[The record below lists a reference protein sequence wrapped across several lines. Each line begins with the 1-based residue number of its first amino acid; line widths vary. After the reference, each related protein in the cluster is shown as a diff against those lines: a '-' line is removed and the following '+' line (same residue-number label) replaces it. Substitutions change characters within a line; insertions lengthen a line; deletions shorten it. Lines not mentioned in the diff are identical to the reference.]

1 MSVKGMKTWL
11 ARGLWFLAGALSV
24 VLLGFGFYVASMRAR
39 LPLQP
44 WHLAHLDAEFSTR
57 DLAQVRNLDDYLR
70 REEDLFAQLDR
81 QVYARVPP
89 ARERTINRYA
99 AGSIADPRTLRPDW
113 NRTIELRSPQPVA
126 GALLL
131 HGASD
136 SPYSMRALA
145 GRLHARGFDVL
156 ALRLP
161 GHGTAP
167 AGLTRVRWQDWAAA
181 TRIGARHLAARLSS
195 GQPLYLIGFS
205 TGGALAVEYAL
216 ARLQGEDLPAVQG
229 LVLVSPAIGVSPV
242 AALAV
247 WQARLAMLPGF
258 EQLAWSSVLPEI
270 EPFKYGS
277 FAVNAGDQVYRLTA
291 QLQAG
296 LDALAGPQGVS
307 GLPPILAFQ
316 SVADATVSTPALV
329 GSFFRKLAPEG
340 HQLVLFDINRFA
352 SATQFL
358 DPAMIRL
365 RGELLSGGDMPFDL
379 TVLSVASADEDAV
392 IEYRRA
398 VGAGIVVSRSLPLAW
413 PPATFSLSHVA
424 LPFPPDD
431 PVYGE
436 RPPKAKGRPYLGRLA
451 AQGERGVIVVPAT
464 VLLRI
469 RHNPL
474 FGYLADRV
482 DAFTG
487 GEDDFR

>member
-1 MSVKGMKTWL
+1 MRLTGVQRWL
-11 ARGLWFLAGALSV
+11 TRGLWFFAGVLSV
-24 VLLGFGFYVASMRAR
+24 VLPGLGVYVSSMRDR

-57 DLAQVRNLDDYLR
+57 DLGEVRNLDDYLR
-70 REEDLFAQLDR
+70 REEKVFAQLDR
-81 QVYARVPP
+81 EVYARVPP
-89 ARERTINRYA
+89 AGERSVNRYA
-99 AGSIADPRTLRPDW
+99 AGSIVDPRALRPDW

-136 SPYSMRALA
+136 APYSLRALA
-145 GRLHARGFDVL
+145 AQLHARGFEVL
-156 ALRLP
+156 VLRLP

-167 AGLTRVRWQDWAAA
+167 AGLVHVRWQDWAAA
-181 TRIGARHLAARLSS
+181 TRIGARHLASRLSS
-195 GQPLYLIGFS
+195 GQPLYIVGFS

-216 ARLQGEDLPAVQG
+216 ARLGGEDLPAVQG
-229 LVLVSPAIGVSPV
+229 LVLVSPAIGVSPM

-258 EQLAWSSVLPEI
+258 EQLAWSTVLPEF
-270 EPFKYGS
+270 EPYKYGS
-277 FAVNAGDQVYRLTA
+277 FAVNAGDQVYRLTVK
-291 QLQAG
+291 LQAD
-296 LDALAGPQGVS
+296 LEALAGAQGVS

-329 GSFFRKLAPEG
+329 RSFFRRLAPEG
-340 HQLVLFDINRFA
+340 HQLVLFDINRY
-352 SATQFL
+352 ATVFQFL
-358 DPAMIRL
+358 DPAMIRV
-365 RGELLSGGDMPFDL
+365 RSELLDGGLMPFDL
-379 TVLSVASADEDAV
+379 TVLSVGSAEENAV

-398 VGAGIVVSRSLPLAW
+398 AGASVVVSRALALAW
-413 PPATFSLSHVA
+413 PPVTFSLSHVA

-431 PVYGE
+431 PIYGAQ
-436 RPPKAKGRPYLGRLA
+436 PPGEKGRPYLGRLA
-451 AQGERGVIVVPAT
+451 AQGERGVAAVPAT

-474 FGYLADRV
+474 FGYMADRV
-482 DAFTG
+482 DAFTAVG
-487 GEDDFR
+487 GDSR